1 MTDMSWDRGEGDV
14 PVEPLAGTAG
24 DSEVDALVEDIE
36 ETRSQMTGTVDQIGD
51 RLDPANIVDD
61 AKQTVRDATVGK
73 VETMTDQATQAM
85 GEARQ
90 TAQQAGGS
98 LVETIRRNP
107 LPAALVGVGVAWL
120 WMHRAPA
127 QMGWSSSAGYRPTGS
142 YAGEP
147 YGGRG
152 YTSGEAGWSSG
163 GTRSSMAGRMG
174 DVAGDLGDRASDAA
188 DQVRDTADDLRW
200 KAQDVAGR
208 TTSQAQTSISGAVE
222 STSRLI
228 GQNPLAAGAVAV
240 AVGAAIG
247 MALPPTRQ
255 EREVLGP
262 TSQQLLDKAEGT
274 ATRSLHEMSQGQQQS
289 LQQGQQQGQQQS
301 GQQQG
306 TQQQG

>member
-1 MTDMSWDRGEGDV
+1 MTDMSWDQGPGDV
-14 PVEPLAGTAG
+14 PVEAGAGAAG
-24 DSEVDALVEDIE
+24 DSDVDALVEDIE
-36 ETRSQMTGTVDQIGD
+36 ETRSRMTGTVDEIGD

-73 VETMTDQATQAM
+73 VEMMTDQATQAM
-85 GEARQ
+85 GDARQ

-107 LPAALVGVGVAWL
+107 VPAALVGVGVAWL

-127 QMGWSSSAGYRPTGS
+127 QMGWSSGGGRYRAGS
-142 YAGEP
+142 YDGEP

-152 YTSGEAGWSSG
+152 YAGGEAGWSNG
-163 GTRSSMAGRMG
+163 GTRSSMTGRMG
-174 DVAGDLGDRASDAA
+174 DMAGDLGDRASDAA
-188 DQVRDTADDLRW
+188 DQVRDSAEDLRW

-208 TTSQAQTSISGAVE
+208 TTSQAQDSIAGAVE

-228 GQNPLAAGAVAV
+228 EQNPLAAGAVAV

-255 EREVLGP
+255 EREVLGS

-274 ATRSLHEMSQGQQQS
+274 ATRSIHDMAQQGSGQQQS
-289 LQQGQQQGQQQS
+289 SQQS
-301 GQQQG
+301 GQQQS
-306 TQQQG
+306 